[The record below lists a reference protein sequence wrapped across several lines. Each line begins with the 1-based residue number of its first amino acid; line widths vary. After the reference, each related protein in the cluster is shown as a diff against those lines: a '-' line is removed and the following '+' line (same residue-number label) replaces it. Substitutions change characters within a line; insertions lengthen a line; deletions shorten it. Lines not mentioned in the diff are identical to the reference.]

1 MKKLAFILSICI
13 SISTI
18 AQQPASIPAALMIT
32 PEKSNFEK
40 TSSHA
45 DVMQF
50 LNTIKTMSPYIQV
63 GSIGKSTLGK
73 DIPYAVL
80 ANPAIS
86 SPEQAKQSGKPVVYI
101 QGNIHGG
108 EVEGKEVSMMLMRD
122 ILLGNLS
129 ELLSKQ
135 IIVFVPIYNTD
146 GNDKFAK
153 GLRPSQENSPL
164 ETGIRENGQGLDLN
178 RDGMKMETPETK
190 AMVANILNAWDPQMV
205 VDLHT
210 TNGTWHGYDLTWA
223 PGYLSAGEPGPYH
236 YTNSTILPFITDQV
250 KKNNDLLFGP
260 FGDFSTREGW
270 PVKNFYT
277 YNHHP
282 RYIINQIGLRNR
294 MSILSESFAHERF
307 YQRINSTYQFVKEI
321 LTYCN
326 NNAAEIIQINQ
337 QAEKNAVENVR
348 NNAGLVSKGVRFK
361 MVPTLDG
368 IRNFRT
374 YDYIPFKKE
383 DGTNSIVKTGRITHI
398 DKVNYY
404 ADFKDTVNALLPR
417 GYIIP
422 AALDS
427 IVQQL
432 KMMGAKVEK
441 LEKKTEFKGEEF
453 MIEKFTKANRKFEGH
468 QMASAEGKFVAKTF
482 TAEKGDYMID
492 LAQPLANLIFY
503 ALEPQSDD
511 GLLTWNFFDHYLNTK
526 GVTTQHVAYPLF
538 KFFSTITTT
547 KKKR

>member
-18 AQQPASIPAALMIT
+18 AQQPASFPTALHDHSLKNQIL
-32 PEKSNFEK
+32 KK
-40 TSSHA
+40 HHRYA

-236 YTNSTILPFITDQV
+236 YTNSTILPYITNQV
-250 KKNNDLLFGP
+250 KKTMIYYLDHL
-260 FGDFSTREGW
+260 
-270 PVKNFYT
+270 
-277 YNHHP
+277 
-282 RYIINQIGLRNR
+282 
-294 MSILSESFAHERF
+294 
-307 YQRINSTYQFVKEI
+307 EI
-321 LTYCN
+321 F
-326 NNAAEIIQINQ
+326 Q
-337 QAEKNAVENVR
+337 QEK
-348 NNAGLVSKGVRFK
+348 
-361 MVPTLDG
+361 DG
-368 IRNFRT
+368 
-374 YDYIPFKKE
+374 
-383 DGTNSIVKTGRITHI
+383 
-398 DKVNYY
+398 
-404 ADFKDTVNALLPR
+404 
-417 GYIIP
+417 
-422 AALDS
+422 
-427 IVQQL
+427 QL
-432 KMMGAKVEK
+432 KIFI
-441 LEKKTEFKGEEF
+441 LIIT
-453 MIEKFTKANRKFEGH
+453 I
-468 QMASAEGKFVAKTF
+468 
-482 TAEKGDYMID
+482 
-492 LAQPLANLIFY
+492 LAISLI
-503 ALEPQSDD
+503 
-511 GLLTWNFFDHYLNTK
+511 K
-526 GVTTQHVAYPLF
+526 
-538 KFFSTITTT
+538 
-547 KKKR
+547 